1 MFSLYLY
8 KKKKAKLLC
17 LLFISHSSLGKLFK
31 KKNNKNK
38 KGLDLLYQVKS
49 TLEFFQ
55 EEDVLSS
62 VSRLAR

>member
-8 KKKKAKLLC
+8 KKKKQNCCAFYLSLIPVLANC
-17 LLFISHSSLGKLFK
+17 LK

>member
-8 KKKKAKLLC
+8 KKKAKLLC

-31 KKNNKNK
+31 KNNK

-49 TLEFFQ
+49 MLEFFQ
-55 EEDVLSS
+55 GKEVLPS
-62 VSRLAR
+62 VTRFTT

>member
-8 KKKKAKLLC
+8 KKAKLLC

-31 KKNNKNK
+31 KNNKNK

-49 TLEFFQ
+49 MLEFFQ
-55 EEDVLSS
+55 GEDVLHS
-62 VSRLAR
+62 VTKFVR